1 MTSSAMAG
9 RWLAALGGRIYTMDA
24 TRPMV
29 EALLA
34 RDGRILLVGS
44 NDEVEAELARLPS
57 CDRLDL
63 GGRAVVP
70 GFHDS
75 HIHALAF
82 GLSLERV
89 ALAGV
94 ESLEEV
100 LARVATAARA
110 APKGRWVL
118 GWGWDHSL
126 WRELGGRFPDK
137 HLLDRAAAGT
147 PVALRRK
154 DGHLLWL
161 NSAALSTAG
170 ITRQTPDPPG
180 GRIGRFDDGEPN
192 GLLFE
197 GAIELA
203 ERAIPSPSLDEA
215 RRVLQRV
222 QEEAHRLGIT
232 AIQVPEGRLTF
243 EAFQVLEAS
252 GELRLRVTM
261 LLPYDTLDALLA
273 TGVRSGFGGAR
284 LRVGGIKLF
293 MDGSLGSQTAALL
306 APFEGSAGNT
316 GLLTMAPDE
325 ARAAIERAARGGLAC
340 AVHAIGDRANRLVLD
355 AFEAT
360 REIWRP
366 VGLRQRIE
374 HVQLLHPDDLPRLAR
389 IGVIASMQPIHAT
402 QDMDLVDRLWGA
414 RGRYAYAFASLLR
427 SGTTLAFGSDA
438 PVETPDPLAGL
449 YAAVARRRPDG
460 RPAGGWYPEERIDLQ
475 AALHAYTVGAG
486 RAAGRPPSAGTLA
499 PGQRADFVVL
509 SRDLLREP
517 PEALLE
523 TRVDATVFDGAVV
536 YAREP

>member
-9 RWLAALGGRIYTMDA
+9 RWLAALGGRIATLDA
-24 TRPMV
+24 ARPMV
-29 EALLA
+29 EALLI
-34 RDGRILLVGS
+34 RNGRILLAGS
-44 NDEVEAELARLPS
+44 NDEVEAELARLPG

-63 GGRAVVP
+63 GGRVVLP

-75 HIHALAF
+75 HIHALAY

-94 ESLEEV
+94 ESLKEV
-100 LARVATAARA
+100 LARVETAARA
-110 APKGRWVL
+110 APTGAWVL

-126 WRELGGRFPDK
+126 WRDSGGRFPDR
-137 HLLDRAAAGT
+137 HLLDRVAAGV

-154 DGHLLWL
+154 DGHLLWV
-161 NSAALSTAG
+161 NSAALAAAG
-170 ITRQTPDPPG
+170 ITRQTPDPLG

-197 GAIELA
+197 SAGALVEQA
-203 ERAIPSPSLDEA
+203 MPRPTVDEA
-215 RRVLQRV
+215 RRALLRV
-222 QEEAHRLGIT
+222 QAEAHRLGIT
-232 AIQVPEGRLTF
+232 GIQVPEGRLTF
-243 EAFQVLEAS
+243 EAFQLLDAA

-261 LLPYDTLDALLA
+261 LLPYDMLDALLA
-273 TGVRSGFGGAR
+273 IGLRSGFGGDR
-284 LRVGGIKLF
+284 LRIGGVKLF

-316 GLLTMAPDE
+316 GMLTMAPDE

-360 REIWRP
+360 REVWWP
-366 VGLRQRIE
+366 AGLRQRIE
-374 HVQLLHPDDLPRLAR
+374 HVQLLHPDDLPRLAQL
-389 IGVIASMQPIHAT
+389 GVIASMQPIHAT

-427 SGTTLAFGSDA
+427 SGATLAFGSDA

-475 AALHAYTVGAG
+475 AALRAYTIGAAW
-486 RAAGRPPSAGTLA
+486 AAGRPAGAGTLA

-509 SRDLLREP
+509 SHDVLREP
-517 PEALLE
+517 PEVLLE
-523 TRVDATVFDGAVV
+523 TRVEATIFDGEVV
-536 YAREP
+536 YAG